1 MGKLL
6 GRGRFQTRSG
16 NRQMQERNWSDYMK
30 KKLVYLLMTAVMAG
44 MLSACG
50 GKESGNTEE
59 SQTAGTESES
69 TQGSEDGSGTQA
81 EEIVLKDLDVESRVT
96 LNKYK
101 GMQVT
106 LQKPAV
112 SEEEVNE
119 AINEALGKLGGV
131 EGAAIMDKAVEEGD
145 TVNINYAGTVDG
157 VAFDG
162 GTDDSEEGTD
172 LKIGAGGFIPGF
184 EDGIVGV
191 KPGETVDVDVTFPED
206 YHEELAGKDAVFS
219 ITVNGIAP
227 SQLSEELL
235 PFLNEEA
242 ATVEEYRESV
252 QTGLLES
259 KQAEF
264 DYYYNSQVEDILIST
279 LVGECSYT
287 DVPQALVEKYH
298 NNIINN
304 LTKTANMYGVDLETY
319 AVLAYGMS
327 EYSDFEDLMADW
339 AEQSAKQALAFQA
352 IANKENLNISDE
364 KLDEE
369 LEKYVAD
376 AGYGSVEE
384 FLDGGTKEE
393 YREFLMFSAVLDFLR
408 ENAQV
413 TVE

>member
-1 MGKLL
+1 
-6 GRGRFQTRSG
+6 
-16 NRQMQERNWSDYMK
+16 MK
-30 KKLVYLLMTAVMAG
+30 KKLVYLLMTAIMAG

-50 GKESGNTEE
+50 GKSTKNEE
-59 SQTAGTESES
+59 GSQPADTESES
-69 TQGSEDGSGTQA
+69 AEESENGSGTQA
-81 EEIVLKDLDVESRVT
+81 QPEEIVLKDLDVESRVT
-96 LNKYK
+96 LNEYK
-101 GMQVT
+101 GMAVT
-106 LQKPAV
+106 LQKPTV

-119 AINEALGKLGGV
+119 AVNDALKKLGGV
-131 EGAAIMDKAVEEGD
+131 EGAAIMDRAVEEGD

-162 GTDDSEEGTD
+162 GTDDSESGTD

-184 EDGIVGV
+184 EDGIIGV
-191 KPGETVDVDVTFPED
+191 MPGETVDVDVTFPED

-227 SQLSEELL
+227 SGVTEELL

-252 QTGLLES
+252 KAGLLEN

-264 DYYYNSQVEDILIST
+264 DYYYNNQVEDALIAD
-279 LVGECSYT
+279 LVEACSYT
-287 DVPQALVEKYH
+287 DVPEALVEKYH

-304 LTKTANMYGVDLETY
+304 LTTTAGMYGVDLETY
-319 AVLAYGMS
+319 ALLAYGMS
-327 EYSDFEDLMADW
+327 EYSDFENLMADW

-369 LEKYVAD
+369 LEKYVTD

-384 FLDGGTKEE
+384 FLDGGSKEE